1 MSVERL
7 VARYIRSAERV
18 LDEIRVAAT
27 YEALDK
33 DTVLEVID
41 QARAYVDDAEYYRTK
56 KRLYVSLASVA
67 YCEGLLDALR
77 LLELVKFEWP
87 VRRRES
93 SENARAP
100 TRK

>member
-1 MSVERL
+1 MSLERL
-7 VARYIRSAERV
+7 VTRYIRSAEHA
-18 LDEIRVAAT
+18 LDEIKVAAT
-27 YEALDK
+27 SEALDK
-33 DTVLEVID
+33 DTVVEVID
-41 QARAYVDDAEYYRTK
+41 QARAYVHDAKYYRTK
-56 KRLYVSLASVA
+56 KRLDVSLASVA

-87 VRRRES
+87 VRRKES